1 MAHYYPSGVS
11 SVGNFDSLDV
21 EIRSLAE
28 GMVHKPHH
36 RESRYIFDHTFD
48 DEFREEHEDE
58 YDYDMLRKTSF
69 ENPDV
74 NPYVEA
80 SAEPELDPWS
90 GEFNSRK
97 WIKTVLGLKERFGN
111 SKGITAGVSFKNL
124 GAYGYGSRSDYQKT
138 FLNVIVATGDLLRS
152 AIGAKR
158 TSKIQILRKCD
169 GLVLPGETCVV
180 LGRPGSGCTTF
191 LKSIACETYGF
202 HVEEETQWNYQGVPR
217 DVMTKHC
224 RGEIVYNAEHDIHF
238 PHLTVGQTLMFAAL
252 ARTPRNRVLG
262 VTREQYARHTRDV
275 TMATLG
281 LSHTIN
287 TKVGSDL
294 VRGVSGGERKRVS
307 IAESVVCGAPLQ
319 CWDNSTRGLDAAN
332 ATEFIRSLRLSAQM
346 TGASMFVS
354 LYQAS
359 QEAYDMFDKVC
370 LLYEGRQIFFGKAG
384 EATSYF
390 EGLGFERAHRQ
401 TTGDFLTSLTNP
413 VERRIKAGWEKL
425 VPRTPEEFESRWRS
439 SRTHALLVY
448 NIDRFNTTHPLGGQG
463 YVEFMKLRK
472 ESQARNT
479 RLSSPYLLSWPMQVR
494 LCLWRGFL
502 LVRGDLSMTLMT
514 IIGNF
519 IMALI
524 LASMYYNLRE
534 STDAFFSRS
543 ALLFLA
549 MLLNAMASVLEI
561 FVLYGQ
567 RPLIEKHK
575 RYALYHPFAE
585 SIASM
590 LVDLPTKL
598 ATLISVNLALYFMT
612 NLRRTPGAFFIFLLF
627 SFTCTMAMSMIFR
640 FTASVTKTMEQALA
654 PASVLVLALV
664 IYTGFTLPVDYMH
677 GWARWMNYLNPVAY
691 AFEAVMVNEFRN
703 RRFPCGLYVPSRSF
717 YNSVPAESKSCVAIG
732 AKLGQDYVDGSVF
745 ISTAYK
751 YETGHLWRNLGILW
765 AFAGFFCGVYLLAA
779 EYVTMAQSKGE
790 VLLFKRSQHR
800 KNLKAKPDKRFQ
812 DVELGDNLGDHNL
825 DQNLGD
831 NHSTYSYQQPIQA
844 QIPPSRYAQQAPM
857 TPAPMMHVPMTPG
870 GMLSPGQQM
879 FSPGQ
884 QMMTPGPMS
893 PAGMMTPGF
902 TYVPPHGDTIHQPPT
917 VGDDINYTT
926 PAPQVNFTPATPAQY
941 TTPATPAQYN
951 TPGTPGITGG
961 YEPPHGDTVHMP
973 PTVGDDTN
981 YIPTKVR
988 TNLSL
993 NSSKSNLQHSGVFQ
1007 WTDVCYDIKVAGE
1020 NKRLLD
1026 HIDGYVK
1033 PGTLTALMGASGAG
1047 KTTLLDV
1054 LADRKSTGIVHGDM
1068 LVNGQQRNAS
1078 FQRKTGYVQQQD
1090 LHTATATVRESLEF
1104 SALLR
1109 QPSSVSRA
1117 DKLAYVDEVISILE
1131 MDSYADA
1138 VVGVPGEGLNVE
1150 QRKRLTIGVELAAK
1164 PELLLFLDEPTSGL
1178 DSQTA
1183 WSIVSLLKKLA
1194 ANGQAILC
1202 TIHQPSAILFQEFDR
1217 LLFLAA
1223 GGKTV
1228 YYGDL
1233 GDKASLLIE
1242 YFESNGADPCP
1253 DNGNPAEWMLEV
1265 IGAAPGSRAKKD
1277 WPSVWRYSQLRR
1289 QQREELDDM
1298 RLAFNAD
1305 SQAALAVGGED
1316 TDFAVSQWTQL
1327 YYVTKRL
1334 LQFHWRTPSYL
1345 WSKMTLCIGCALF
1358 IGFSFYKSARDIQGL
1373 QNQMFS
1379 IFLMFLIFTTVAEQI
1394 MPLFMIQRD
1403 LYEARE
1409 RASKT
1414 YSWQVFLGGNMLAEL
1429 PWQIIVAVVVF
1440 FCMYYPIGFYRI
1452 AAENHQTQERGALY
1466 FLFLLVF
1473 FIYDSTYAHMIGV
1486 MFNNHETAANFA
1498 YLLFSFCLMFCGVLA
1513 TKESMPGF
1521 WIFMYRASPLTYF
1534 IGGFMATGLAGGK
1547 VTCSQHEILQFKPLK
1562 GNSCAQYMKPF
1573 LDNAGIF
1580 KGYLL
1585 NETATDMCHYCP
1597 IENADA
1603 YLDNASIFYG
1613 DRWRNFGIVFAYPI
1627 FNVCATFMLYYVL
1640 RVPGVRY
1647 KIASK
1652 VRWRRKKQ

>member
-1 MAHYYPSGVS
+1 MQ
-11 SVGNFDSLDV
+11 D
-21 EIRSLAE
+21 
-28 GMVHKPHH
+28 
-36 RESRYIFDHTFD
+36 
-48 DEFREEHEDE
+48 
-58 YDYDMLRKTSF
+58 
-69 ENPDV
+69 
-74 NPYVEA
+74 
-80 SAEPELDPWS
+80 
-90 GEFNSRK
+90 
-97 WIKTVLGLKERFGN
+97 
-111 SKGITAGVSFKNL
+111 
-124 GAYGYGSRSDYQKT
+124 
-138 FLNVIVATGDLLRS
+138 
-152 AIGAKR
+152 
-158 TSKIQILRKCD
+158 
-169 GLVLPGETCVV
+169 
-180 LGRPGSGCTTF
+180 
-191 LKSIACETYGF
+191 
-202 HVEEETQWNYQGVPR
+202 
-217 DVMTKHC
+217 HC

-281 LSHTIN
+281 LSHTVN

-307 IAESVVCGAPLQ
+307 IAESVVCGSPLQ

-370 LLYEGRQIFFGKAG
+370 LLYEGRQIFFGKAT
-384 EATSYF
+384 EAQQFF
-390 EGLGFERAHRQ
+390 EGLGFQRAHRQ
-401 TTGDFLTSLTNP
+401 TTSDFLTSLTNA
-413 VERRIKAGWEKL
+413 VERKVRPGWEKL

-448 NIDRFNTTHPLGGQG
+448 NIDRFNETHHLGGPG

-472 ESQARNT
+472 ESQAQNT

-524 LASMYYNLRE
+524 LASMYYNLRS

-598 ATLISVNLALYFMT
+598 LTLITVNLALYFMT
-612 NLRRTPGAFFIFLLF
+612 NLRREPGAFFIFLLF
-627 SFTCTMAMSMIFR
+627 SFTCTIAMSMIFR

-717 YNSVPAESKSCVAIG
+717 YNSVPPESKSCVAIG

-751 YETGHLWRNLGILW
+751 YESGHLWRNLGILW
-765 AFAGFFCGVYLLAA
+765 AFAGFFCGAYLLAA

-790 VLLFKRSQHR
+790 VLLFKRSQHK
-800 KNLKAKPDKRFQ
+800 KNLKAKPEKRFQ
-812 DVELGDNLGDHNL
+812 DVELGDTA
-825 DQNLGD
+825 
-831 NHSTYSYQQPIQA
+831 STYSYKQPVPA
-844 QIPPSRYAQQAPM
+844 AIPPTRYAAPVGAQSYV
-857 TPAPMMHVPMTPG
+857 PAL
-870 GMLSPGQQM
+870 GMNS
-879 FSPGQ
+879 
-884 QMMTPGPMS
+884 
-893 PAGMMTPGF
+893 
-902 TYVPPHGDTIHQPPT
+902 YVPPHGDTLT
-917 VGDDINYTT
+917 M
-926 PAPQVNFTPATPAQY
+926 PA
-941 TTPATPAQYN
+941 
-951 TPGTPGITGG
+951 
-961 YEPPHGDTVHMP
+961 
-973 PTVGDDTN
+973 TVGDDTDFMPPSF
-981 YIPTKVR
+981 PTQ
-988 TNLSL
+988 TNGSFG
-993 NSSKSNLQHSGVFQ
+993 STHSMKNTGVFQ

-1068 LVNGQQRNAS
+1068 LVNGRQRDAS

-1117 DKLAYVDEVISILE
+1117 DKLAYVDEVIAILE
-1131 MDSYADA
+1131 MEVYADA

-1233 GDKASLLIE
+1233 GDKASLLID
-1242 YFESNGADPCP
+1242 YFESNGADLCP
-1253 DNGNPAEWMLEV
+1253 ENGNPAEWMLEV

-1289 QQREELDDM
+1289 QQRQELDDM
-1298 RLAFNAD
+1298 CMAF
-1305 SQAALAVGGED
+1305 QANPVIEED
-1316 TDFAVSQWTQL
+1316 GKDATDFATSQWTQL

-1414 YSWQVFLGGNMLAEL
+1414 YSWQVFLGGNMIAEL

-1452 AAENHQTQERGALY
+1452 ASEAGQLHERGALY

-1534 IGGFMATGLAGGK
+1534 IGGFMATGLAGGN
-1547 VTCSQHEILQFKPLK
+1547 VTCSEHEILQFKPLK
-1562 GNSCAQYMKPF
+1562 GNSCGQYMKPF
-1573 LDNAGIF
+1573 LDNAGIYT
-1580 KGYLL
+1580 GYLL
-1585 NETATDMCHYCP
+1585 NENSTDMCHYCP
-1597 IENADA
+1597 IKNADT
-1603 YLDNASIFYG
+1603 YLDNASIYYS

-1652 VRWRRKKQ
+1652 VRWRRKKA